1 VRRERGEGK
10 RGERGRGERGWAGGT
25 FSLILFKLA

>member
-1 VRRERGEGK
+1 MRRERGEGK